1 MKITH
6 YLCLLTLSLF
16 AVNAVAQQS
25 PFESVKEST
34 DILLKRL
41 VEVQPIYESDPDK
54 FFFEVDNALDPY
66 IDFDGFAK
74 RVMAKHWRKAS
85 NEQQQAFIATFR
97 TGLIKT
103 YATALLEFDNQRVD
117 VIEPTTP
124 QGDDRAT
131 IEISVHASSGAI
143 YPVHYQLELQ
153 EGRWMLRNVM
163 INGINLGLQFRTQFN
178 AYMQKYRGDIDTVIE
193 NWSVDVAG

>member
-1 MKITH
+1 MKIIVK
-6 YLCLLTLSLF
+6 LFLLMLSLSSL
-16 AVNAVAQQS
+16 NAIGQQS
-25 PFESVKEST
+25 PFESVQEST

-54 FFFEVDNALDPY
+54 FFLEVDSALDPY

-85 NEQQQAFIATFR
+85 DEQQQAFIARFR

-117 VIEPTTP
+117 VLEPTTP

-131 IEISVHASSGAI
+131 IEISVYASSGTI

-178 AYMQKYRGDIDTVIE
+178 AYMQKYRGDVDTVIE